1 MKKTICL
8 LFLTL
13 MVFSLIGCTREGAT
27 GYKPYVPK
35 VNSSSQLD
43 DDSEY
48 DVDNSVGQDI
58 DVTEKATPTPT
69 QEPKK
74 TAKPIPTGHG
84 EISQN
89 LADCQFIF
97 DAVTVSL
104 PCPLQTFTDLGWQ
117 INLDDFIS
125 ENGSTLIESQNSSGL
140 IEMYNPA
147 YSEDFYFTVEF
158 KNPDSTPKELTQC
171 EIFYVNFDTTCGFE
185 LVDAFPSIEIA
196 KGLKWGSTYEQIIEA
211 FGKPNEENNSDFGY
225 TTLYYDFDTASVSLT
240 VYQDFGFSSISF
252 YLHPTL

>member
-1 MKKTICL
+1 MKKAICL

-43 DDSEY
+43 DD
-48 DVDNSVGQDI
+48 NSMGQDI
-58 DVTEKATPTPT
+58 DNSKKVTPTPT

-97 DAVTVSL
+97 DTVPVSL

-117 INLDDFIS
+117 INLDDFKS

-158 KNPDSTPKELTQC
+158 KKTDSTPKELT
-171 EIFYVNFDTTCGFE
+171 
-185 LVDAFPSIEIA
+185 
-196 KGLKWGSTYEQIIEA
+196 
-211 FGKPNEENNSDFGY
+211 
-225 TTLYYDFDTASVSLT
+225 
-240 VYQDFGFSSISF
+240 
-252 YLHPTL
+252 